1 MAAGHGARLRAH
13 FRRSRKLKIAVIYD
27 GGAEG
32 WTPEDIQAVL
42 ESVAAVCR
50 VLTSSGHDVSRIPVS
65 DDLDW
70 FDAVRAADLDLI
82 FNLCEGVGGVS
93 RLEYPVAAALELTG
107 IPTTGTSSWTMTIC
121 HQKPVLNALLQSHGL
136 PVPKWVAPAGQD
148 DLSDAPLPGIVKPA
162 AEDAS
167 IGIEQASVVAT
178 PDALHQRVHE
188 MGRRYELLIVQAY
201 VPGREFNVGFVGDHV
216 LPISEIDFS
225 EMPSGSWPIV
235 SFAAKWHSDSP
246 EYAGTQPVC
255 PAAIDDA
262 LRVRLVET
270 ASAAWRAVG
279 GRGYGRVDLRVDREG
294 QPWVLEVNPNP
305 DLSTDA
311 GLANMAR
318 AHGWTYDEL
327 VLRVVAA
334 SFAESSADASPQREA
349 SVA

>member
-1 MAAGHGARLRAH
+1 MAANHRARPRA
-13 FRRSRKLKIAVIYD
+13 RYPRSHALKIAVIYD
-27 GGAEG
+27 SGAES

-42 ESVAAVCR
+42 ESVATVGQ
-50 VLTSSGHDVSRIPVS
+50 VLRSAGHEVSRVPVS
-65 DDLDW
+65 DDLAW
-70 FDAVRAADLDLI
+70 FDAVRTGNPALV

-93 RLEYPVAAALELTG
+93 RLEYPVASAIELTG
-107 IPTTGTSSWTMTIC
+107 IPCTGASPWTMTIC
-121 HQKPVLNALLQSHGL
+121 HQKPVLNAVLQSRGL
-136 PVPKWVAPAGQD
+136 PVPGWTVPTGQGDLTDALLPA
-148 DLSDAPLPGIVKPA
+148 IVKPA

-167 IGIEQASVVAT
+167 IGIEQTSVVAT
-178 PDALHQRVHE
+178 RDALRQRVHE
-188 MGRRYELLIVQAY
+188 MRQRHELLMVQEY
-201 VPGREFNVGFVGDHV
+201 VPGREFNVGFVGDTV

-235 SFAAKWHSDSP
+235 SFAAKWHSESP

-255 PAAIDDA
+255 PAPIDDA
-262 LRVRLVET
+262 MRSRLVDT

-318 AHGWTYDEL
+318 AYGWTYDEL
-327 VLRVVAA
+327 VLQIVEA
-334 SFAESSADASPQREA
+334 SFPKRTAHPTPRREV